1 MKELAIAFGLLL
13 VLEGLLYAIFPKS
26 MKNMLL
32 LIKEISEQK
41 LRTSGLI
48 FAVLGFIIVWY
59 IKS

>member
-1 MKELAIAFGLLL
+1 MKELATAFGLLL
-13 VLEGLLYAIFPKS
+13 VIEGLLYAIFPQS
-26 MKNMLL
+26 MKNMLII
-32 LIKEISEQK
+32 IKDMSEQK